1 MRTCLL
7 KEGWEMSTYRTP
19 YNLQPSDSCEHCGTP
34 SAAFFCQLP
43 ESTLQKLEAISF
55 VTSYPHGAVLFV
67 EGQSPRGVYMI
78 CRGQAK
84 LSVVSQ
90 EGRTLILK
98 IAGPGE
104 VLGLSSCVMDRPYEA
119 TVETLS
125 PCQVN
130 FIRQED
136 FLRLIRED
144 SEACMRAA
152 TQISR
157 QYNNACREL
166 RWVGLSRSADWR
178 LASLLLG
185 YCEDH
190 PEGNVTNESPSFK
203 MTLTHEE
210 IAQMIGTTRETVT
223 RALSRFK
230 KLKWIEVRGATLVLR
245 NHRALQHVA
254 GRGTGLV
261 TPEPMLVSRTKEP
274 KGRQNS
280 SFGVLKDKQVACA
293 AV

>member
-1 MRTCLL
+1 MA
-7 KEGWEMSTYRTP
+7 TYRTP
-19 YNLQPSDSCEHCGTP
+19 YNLQPSESCDHCGAH
-34 SAAFFCQLP
+34 SAGFFCQLP
-43 ESTLQKLEAISF
+43 APSLKRLEEISF

-67 EGQSPRGVYMI
+67 EGQTPRGVYMI

-84 LSVVSQ
+84 LSVVSTD
-90 EGRTLILK
+90 GRTLILK

-104 VLGLSSCVMDRPYEA
+104 VLGLSACVMEKPYEA

-130 FIRQED
+130 FIRRED
-136 FLRLIRED
+136 FLRFIRED
-144 SEACMRAA
+144 SEACLRAA
-152 TQISR
+152 TQISK

-185 YCEDH
+185 WGEEHSEPYGLNQA
-190 PEGNVTNESPSFK
+190 PAFK

-223 RALSRFK
+223 RALARFK
-230 KLKWIEVRGATLVLR
+230 KQKLIEIRGATLVLS
-245 NHRALQHVA
+245 NQNALVEIA
-254 GRGTGLV
+254 GRAGTPFV
-261 TPEPMLVSRTKEP
+261 APMSQAHSETGE
-274 KGRQNS
+274 RQNS
-280 SFGVLKDKQVACA
+280 AFRVFKDKQAACVA
-293 AV
+293 V

>member
-1 MRTCLL
+1 MA
-7 KEGWEMSTYRTP
+7 MATYRTP
-19 YNLQPSDSCEHCGTP
+19 YNLQPSESCDHCGAP
-34 SAAFFCQLP
+34 SGGYFCHLP
-43 ESTLQKLEAISF
+43 EPTLKRLEQISF

-67 EGQSPRGVYMI
+67 EGQAPRGVYMI

-90 EGRTLILK
+90 DGRTLILK

-104 VLGLSSCVMDRPYEA
+104 LLGLSACVLDKPYEA

-125 PCQVN
+125 PCQIN
-130 FIRQED
+130 FVRRED
-136 FLRLIRED
+136 FLRFVRED
-144 SEACMRAA
+144 SEACLRAA
-152 TQISR
+152 NQISR

-185 YCEDH
+185 WGDDH
-190 PEGNVTNESPSFK
+190 SEGTVTNAAPAFK

-223 RALSRFK
+223 RALARFK
-230 KLKWIEVRGATLVLR
+230 KQRLIEIRGATLVLS
-245 NHRALQHVA
+245 NQKALLRIA
-254 GRGTGLV
+254 GRGTAFAGPAAACPDAGLG
-261 TPEPMLVSRTKEP
+261 E
-274 KGRQNS
+274 QNS
-280 SFGVLKDKQVACA
+280 VFRVLKDKRAACA
-293 AV
+293 VV

>member
-1 MRTCLL
+1 MA
-7 KEGWEMSTYRTP
+7 TYRTP
-19 YNLQPSDSCEHCGTP
+19 YNLQQSDSCQRCGAP
-34 SAAFFCQLP
+34 SGAFFCQLP
-43 ESTLQKLEAISF
+43 ESTLKKLEAISF
-55 VTSYPHGAVLFV
+55 VTSYPQGAVLFV

-90 EGRTLILK
+90 DGRTLILK

-104 VLGLSSCVMDRPYEA
+104 VLGLSACVMDKPYEA

-130 FIRQED
+130 FVRHED

-144 SEACMRAA
+144 SEACLRAA
-152 TQISR
+152 AQISR

-185 YCEDH
+185 WGDDH
-190 PEGNVTNESPSFK
+190 PDGNVTNDFPSFK

-223 RALSRFK
+223 RALARFK
-230 KLKWIEVRGATLVLR
+230 KQKWIEVRGATLVMK
-245 NHRALQHVA
+245 NQGALQAIA
-254 GRGTGLV
+254 GRGAAYA
-261 TPEPMLVSRTKEP
+261 TPDRVHGSTPSEPGE
-274 KGRQNS
+274 RQNS
-280 SFGVLKDKQVACA
+280 SFRVLKDKQAACVA
-293 AV
+293 V